1 LKFLNEFCF
10 PVLNVKKREGKGA
23 RSGKFLSCSF
33 VGTREEKTE
42 NI

>member
-1 LKFLNEFCF
+1 MLKRG
-10 PVLNVKKREGKGA
+10 KGKGA

-42 NI
+42 KI